1 MLDVRGIAT
10 IQTADDI
17 TKLMSAIGDGDAAAY
32 DDAVSLLYDELH
44 KLAHIQLAKRDTDNA
59 LQTTALVN
67 EAYLKLKHGAYKP
80 VDRGHF
86 LAIAATAMRHIIID
100 YAKSRLAA
108 KRGAGAVHIELDAN
122 TGQIDAEAEQLLQ
135 INDALSRLREK
146 HERLARIFECK
157 FFAGFDD
164 DETAKAINLSKR
176 TVQRDWIKARAF
188 LQEELTPSS

>member
-1 MLDVRGIAT
+1 MAT

-17 TKLMSAIGDGDAAAY
+17 TQLISAIGDGDAAAY
-32 DDAVSLLYDELH
+32 DDAVSFLYDELH
-44 KLAHIQLAKRDTDNA
+44 KLAHIQLAKRDADNT

-67 EAYLKLKHGAYKP
+67 EAYLKLKNGAYRP
-80 VDRGHF
+80 VNRSHF

-108 KRGAGAVHIELDAN
+108 KRGGGAEHVELDDNSGKIA
-122 TGQIDAEAEQLLQ
+122 AEAEQLLQ
-135 INDALSRLREK
+135 INEALSSLRKK

-157 FFAGFDD
+157 FFGGFDD
-164 DETAKAINLSKR
+164 DETAKATNLSKR

-188 LQEELTPSS
+188 LQEELALRA